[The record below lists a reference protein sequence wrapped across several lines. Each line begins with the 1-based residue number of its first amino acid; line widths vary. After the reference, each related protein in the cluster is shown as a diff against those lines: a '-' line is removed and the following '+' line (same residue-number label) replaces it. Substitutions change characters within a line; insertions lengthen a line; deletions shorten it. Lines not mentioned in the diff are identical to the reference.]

1 MSIRAALENA
11 IGGLWVAWIVYW
23 WISSRDVKATIRHE
37 SVASRL
43 AHVVPLSMAAWMI
56 AAPKIQNGWLTARF
70 VPASTWIYFVGVL
83 IVAAGMGFTVW
94 ARIHLGRN
102 WSGTVTLKQGH
113 EFVRSGPYRY
123 VRHPIYTGLLAA
135 FAGSALARGELRG
148 IVAVAIAFAALWRKL
163 KLEER
168 WLGEAFRRELRA
180 LSRRSSS
187 TRSVHSLS

>member
-83 IVAAGMGFTVW
+83 IVGAGLHRMGAHPSRPQLERHSDTQ
-94 ARIHLGRN
+94 ARSR
-102 WSGTVTLKQGH
+102 
-113 EFVRSGPYRY
+113 VRSQRPVSLRAPPDLHRVAGR
-123 VRHPIYTGLLAA
+123 VRGLGSCARRAA
-135 FAGSALARGELRG
+135 RDRCRRDSLCSAVAQAQARGALARRS
-148 IVAVAIAFAALWRKL
+148 VSARATRAIAPK
-163 KLEER
+163 
-168 WLGEAFRRELRA
+168 
-180 LSRRSSS
+180 
-187 TRSVHSLS
+187 

>member
-56 AAPKIQNGWLTARF
+56 AAPKIQNGRLTARF

-83 IVAAGMGFTVW
+83 IVAAGLGFTVW